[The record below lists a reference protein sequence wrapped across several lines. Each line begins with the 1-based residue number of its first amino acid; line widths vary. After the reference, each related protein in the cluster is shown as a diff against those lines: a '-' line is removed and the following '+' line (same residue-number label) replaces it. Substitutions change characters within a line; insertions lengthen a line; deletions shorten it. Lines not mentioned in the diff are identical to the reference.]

1 MPGSVLGTE
10 DAASGEKKKKKPDKN
25 SFPKGLTFER
35 GQTSKSV
42 CTLFSLSDGDKAIGG
57 KKAEKGPR
65 RANEREG
72 PQRR

>member
-1 MPGSVLGTE
+1 MGGKTTT
-10 DAASGEKKKKKPDKN
+10 DKN
-25 SFPKGLTFER
+25 SFPKELTFEQ

-57 KKAEKGPR
+57 KIAEKGPR

-72 PQRR
+72 GP